1 MSLLQTF
8 LRALPPKSIATEAM
22 MKELAAV
29 TRQIDDE
36 LLAAQGAT
44 SEAKVVAYDILV
56 SWYTGW
62 GRARLKSHS
71 RWHRGVL
78 ATSLTEA
85 GEIALSRH
93 TNVHNARVS
102 MCWPQHPL
110 VVGARQA
117 AGRLEP

>member
-8 LRALPPKSIATEAM
+8 LRALPPKSIVTNAM
-22 MKELAAV
+22 MKDHAAV

-44 SEAKVVAYDILV
+44 SKAQVMAYDILV

-62 GRARLKSHS
+62 SKARLKPHS

-93 TNVHNARVS
+93 TNVVNARVS
-102 MCWPQHPL
+102 MCWPQHPQPVEL
-110 VVGARQA
+110 QRQ
-117 AGRLEP
+117 AGRLDP